1 MTKQVTL
8 YLDSSITEPGEE
20 QPCRI
25 RQCVE
30 ASHSCLRGRH
40 YLRYRAPEKV
50 GKQGVEYFVIL
61 MADGMRIRETG
72 AVQTDME
79 IFRGRESDF
88 LYQTPYGSIPAK
100 LSCLSYDRKEGP
112 EPGVFGAEAFYRLAL
127 GGGEPSDFHI
137 RLTARHDEKL
147 LDA

>member
-79 IFRGRESDF
+79 IIRGQESSF
-88 LYQTPYGSIPAK
+88 LYQTPYGSLPAK
-100 LSCLSYDRKEGP
+100 LSCLSYDRKEGT
-112 EPGVFGAEAFYRLAL
+112 EPDVVWAEALYRLAL
-127 GGGEPSDFHI
+127 GGSEPSVCRI
-137 RLTARHDEKL
+137 RLTVRRDEKL
-147 LDA
+147 YK

>member
-1 MTKQVTL
+1 MKEQVTL
-8 YLDSSITEPGEE
+8 YLDSFITEPGEE
-20 QPCRI
+20 EPYRI
-25 RQCVE
+25 RQCVK
-30 ASHSCLRGRH
+30 ASYSFRRDSH
-40 YLRYRAPEKV
+40 YLCYREP
-50 GKQGVEYFVIL
+50 GKQETEYLVVL
-61 MADGMRIRETG
+61 MADGVRIKKTG

-147 LDA
+147 LNE